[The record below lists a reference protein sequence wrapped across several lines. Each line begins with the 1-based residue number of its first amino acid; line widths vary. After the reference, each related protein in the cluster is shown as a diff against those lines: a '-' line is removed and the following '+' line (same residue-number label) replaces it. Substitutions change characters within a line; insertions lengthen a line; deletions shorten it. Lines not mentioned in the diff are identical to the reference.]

1 MTHSKNNDEIEKWK
15 NKYYNLF
22 DEQEKND
29 QLFQEK
35 ESVLRK
41 IVTRLAQ
48 AAKGYNSGLD
58 PHLESIQKLV
68 KNSATNDK
76 LKNKLDT
83 FSDLLLHLSDE
94 PFPLDKAKND
104 TAQKIETVIVSKQLL
119 HLLAGTKI
127 PGNYDS
133 QASLLKNKLQTE
145 LDPEAFQVVLEKSVE
160 LLLSIKQH
168 ASLEQEDIEDFLS
181 SITRQLTELGVH
193 ASSASVASQENAITR
208 NKLDQAV
215 SRQMKDLQQSSVNET
230 SLDLLKQLIT
240 TRLEEIAQQINEH
253 KQEEDQ
259 QHTKT
264 QNQLKNMNSKIQV
277 MESESK
283 DLRGKLQ
290 IARDKALRDQ
300 LTGLPNRRAYEEQL
314 STEVARWQRYKT
326 PLTMIIWDVD
336 HFKKIND
343 NYGHKAGDKTLL
355 LISSLLTKN
364 CRQTDFVARF
374 GGEEFVMLL
383 PDTSKESGFIMAE
396 KIRTIIEKSGFNA
409 GGKAIS
415 VTISCG
421 ITQYLDTDSFDS
433 LFERADQGL
442 YSAKNKGRNQCAV
455 I

>member
-133 QASLLKNKLQTE
+133 QASLLKNKLQAE

>member
-1 MTHSKNNDEIEKWK
+1 MNLSKNNDEIKKWK
-15 NKYYNLF
+15 EKYYNSL
-22 DEQEKND
+22 DDQEKND

-35 ESVLRK
+35 ESVLSK

-48 AAKGYNSGLD
+48 AAKGYNHNLD

-68 KNSATNDK
+68 KSRTTYDK
-76 LKNKLDT
+76 LKNELDK
-83 FSDLLLHLSDE
+83 FSDTLLHLTDE
-94 PFPLDKAKND
+94 PLQLDKFKVEI
-104 TAQKIETVIVSKQLL
+104 AQQIETVIVSKQLL

-127 PGNYDS
+127 PENYES
-133 QASLLKNKLQTE
+133 QASLLKKKLQTE
-145 LDPEAFQVVLEKSVE
+145 LDPEAFKAVLEKSVE
-160 LLLSIKQH
+160 LLLNIKQH

-181 SITRQLTELGVH
+181 SITRQLTELGAQ
-193 ASSASVASQENAITR
+193 ASSASAASHENAITR

-240 TRLEEIAQQINEH
+240 TRLEEIAQQISEH
-253 KQEEDQ
+253 KQEEDL
-259 QHTKT
+259 QHTEA
-264 QNQLKNMNSKIQV
+264 QNQLKKMSTKIQV
-277 MESESK
+277 METESK
-283 DLRGKLQ
+283 DLKDKLQ

-300 LTGLPNRRAYEEQL
+300 LTGLPNRRAYEDQL
-314 STEVARWQRYKT
+314 ATEVARWQRYKT

-383 PDTSKESGFIMAE
+383 PDTSKESGLIMAE
-396 KIRTIIEKSGFNA
+396 KIRTIIEKGGFNA
-409 GGKAIS
+409 GGKAIL

-421 ITQYLDTDSFDS
+421 ITQYLDSDSFDS

-442 YSAKNKGRNQCAV
+442 YSAKSKGRNQCVV